1 MGRQETI
8 RARAGTNLGGAS
20 AHNRRVIV
28 DALRIN
34 GALSRADLARA
45 TRLTK
50 QTVSNIMDEL
60 EREGLVRAQAT
71 QRIARGQPITPYELV
86 PEGAFALGL
95 QIDRHVARVIA
106 VDLVGV
112 VRAQLQEPVPSED
125 PESGLGIVLRLVR
138 EARRQLA
145 ESHPGPGEP
154 RLVGLGVAMPGPF
167 GVSGIEDNPWV
178 MSRWQTFPLV
188 TRLAERTG
196 LEVVLQNDAAAAATA
211 EKLVGA
217 ANGLESAI
225 CLFLGYGLGAG
236 LILNGE
242 LYTGFHGN
250 AGEVGMALLPAASGL
265 AASGRAAGDL
275 APLEH
280 RASLASF
287 AKAFDIDPSAVDL
300 FEAVEQKAAMASV
313 ELDAWLDEAAEGL
326 GWAVHMLESLFD
338 PQTVILCGGAPR
350 NLLDHLV
357 QRIMPLR
364 ASIADRDGRR
374 LPRLQIGLADRWSV
388 ALGAAAEPISRAFDP
403 RFSAILK
410 NEAVAAS

>member
-1 MGRQETI
+1 MRRQETI

-60 EREGLVRAQAT
+60 EREGIVRAQAT
-71 QRIARGQPITPYELV
+71 VRIARGQPITPYELV
-86 PEGAFALGL
+86 PDGAFALGL

-106 VDLVGV
+106 VDLVGA
-112 VRAQLQEPVPSED
+112 VRAQREEAVPSDD
-125 PESGLGIVLRLVR
+125 PESGLEIVLRLVE
-138 EARRQLA
+138 EARRQLQA
-145 ESHPGPGEP
+145 GHGREAP
-154 RLVGLGVAMPGPF
+154 RLVGLGLAMPGPF

-188 TRLAERTG
+188 ERLAERTG

-217 ANGLESAI
+217 ANGLESAV

-250 AGEVGMALLPAASGL
+250 AGEVGMALLPALTGGS
-265 AASGRAAGDL
+265 AGEL

-287 AKAFDIDPSAVDL
+287 AKTFGIDPSTVDL
-300 FEAVEQKAAMASV
+300 FDAVEQRAGQPSP
-313 ELDAWLDEAAEGL
+313 ELDDWLTDAAQGL
-326 GWAVHMLESLFD
+326 GWAIHMLESLFD
-338 PQTVILCGGAPR
+338 PQTIILCGGAPR

-357 QRIMPLR
+357 QRIMPLK
-364 ASIADRDGRR
+364 ASIANRDERH

-410 NEAVAAS
+410 NEAV